1 MRIISPACG
10 ASIWTR
16 RSMTAA
22 LAIALLCSAVACAP
36 NSGWTP
42 IQAGFFNP
50 GQIFTE
56 ETDVQGLRLSLPYTH
71 NEELYGLDVGIA
83 RTAES
88 LTGVQTN
95 FLFNGAQDAS
105 AFQAA
110 ICMNSSIKAKGLQL
124 SVLNLVE
131 QSFTGLQLAG
141 LVNTAGAA
149 KGAQIAGIHNRSES
163 IVGIQISS
171 LVNET
176 NDLKGLQ
183 IGALNFNENGL
194 LPFFPVFNFG
204 WGSDSDDDSD
214 DDSDSDDEE

>member
-1 MRIISPACG
+1 MRIVSPARG
-10 ASIWTR
+10 ANTSTR
-16 RSMTAA
+16 RSMSAA
-22 LAIALLCSAVACAP
+22 LAIAMLCSASACAP
-36 NSGWTP
+36 SSGWTP
-42 IQAGFFNP
+42 IQAGLFNP

-56 ETDVQGLRLSLPYTH
+56 ETKVQGLRLSLPYTH
-71 NEELYGLDVGIA
+71 NESLYGLDVGVA
-83 RTAES
+83 SAAES

-95 FLFNGAQDAS
+95 FLFNGAQDAT

-110 ICMNSSIKAKGLQL
+110 ICLNSSIKAKGLQL

-141 LVNTAGAA
+141 LVNTAGAT

-163 IVGIQISS
+163 VVGIQISS

-176 NDLKGLQ
+176 NDLRGLQ

-204 WGSDSDDDSD
+204 WGVDSD
-214 DDSDSDDEE
+214 DDSDSDDEK